1 MASRVSTTNL
11 RKTAYVC
18 DSCLKGSKFLR
29 NARAATPRTFFTTT
43 PRNDDDASRHLPR
56 TVGQKRPL
64 RGSIANGPAK
74 YNHHIL
80 SRPYATES
88 SASQAVV
95 AGIAL
100 LPHRRLVS
108 LSGPDAAKFLHGLIT
123 NHVDSTRLSPF
134 YSAFLDA
141 RGRVLWD
148 VFVWVWPEL
157 VAKEGQWACY
167 IEVDASE
174 IEALKKHLKRHKLRS
189 KLTIKDVPTEG
200 SEGIRVWAAWGG
212 AHEQVKEWSEIAGFQ
227 DPRAPGM
234 FRYLANVDRDTI
246 AEALHPVDTQFYH
259 VERYLHGVPEGPDEI
274 TREAALPMEV
284 NVDLNGG
291 IDFKKGCY
299 VGQELTIRTKHT
311 GVVRKRILP
320 VRFQSAAT
328 PNGRPDLDM
337 SFRPQPQ
344 AGTDIK
350 ALDDSGA
357 FKKGRATGKIL
368 AAIGNVGLA
377 TCRLENMTPMRVSA
391 EGGTY
396 KPGMQFGVE
405 VDGQVVKVEPVLY
418 DWFVKRKEALWDRE
432 ERKKAQNVQEQDSDE
447 LD

>member
-1 MASRVSTTNL
+1 M
-11 RKTAYVC
+11 
-18 DSCLKGSKFLR
+18 
-29 NARAATPRTFFTTT
+29 
-43 PRNDDDASRHLPR
+43 
-56 TVGQKRPL
+56 
-64 RGSIANGPAK
+64 
-74 YNHHIL
+74 
-80 SRPYATES
+80 
-88 SASQAVV
+88 
-95 AGIAL
+95 
-100 LPHRRLVS
+100 
-108 LSGPDAAKFLHGLIT
+108 
-123 NHVDSTRLSPF
+123 
-134 YSAFLDA
+134 
-141 RGRVLWD
+141 LWD

-167 IEVDASE
+167 IEVDAGE
-174 IEALKKHLKRHKLRS
+174 TEALKKHLKRHKLRS
-189 KLTIKDVPTEG
+189 KLTIKDVPAEG

-234 FRYLANVDRDTI
+234 FRYLANADRDTI

-274 TREAALPMEV
+274 TRETALPMEV

-432 ERKKAQNVQEQDSDE
+432 ERKKARNIQEQDSDE